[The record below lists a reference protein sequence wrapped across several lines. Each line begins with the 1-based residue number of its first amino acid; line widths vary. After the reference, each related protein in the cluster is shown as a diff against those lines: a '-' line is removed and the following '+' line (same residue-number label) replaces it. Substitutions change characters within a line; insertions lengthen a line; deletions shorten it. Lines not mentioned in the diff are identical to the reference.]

1 MGVFFYIGKA
11 FQMRKESDFLI
22 VNGVKFP
29 CPAPGM
35 EIIHS
40 QTVNAGRNANNAV
53 IGQKV
58 GRRLWKINNLQ
69 WNGLDADTW
78 KKMKKAL
85 EPFYVPVTF
94 TTDENER
101 ITITMYPSDT
111 NGQPLFLQDD
121 NVHYRNYRTCK
132 FNLIDCGWE

>member
-1 MGVFFYIGKA
+1 
-11 FQMRKESDFLI
+11 MRKESDFLI

-111 NGQPLFLQDD
+111 NGQPLFLQND

>member
-1 MGVFFYIGKA
+1 M
-11 FQMRKESDFLI
+11 
-22 VNGVKFP
+22 
-29 CPAPGM
+29 
-35 EIIHS
+35 
-40 QTVNAGRNANNAV
+40 
-53 IGQKV
+53 
-58 GRRLWKINNLQ
+58 Q